1 MSGYSIIITKNVLTS
16 KAKNILVEI
25 YINRLNH
32 NGESI
37 QKFNSLIAPVVSLTE
52 KELKNTG
59 INRKDLIHAP
69 QFVDIAD
76 TIIDLTSSTTLICT
90 DKKRYNQIKGY
101 FKTIGFNYNLKLL
114 TIPKSYL
121 DRALDLPNLKQL
133 PPPTSVN
140 YLNQFEYTTIESI
153 IRIYFNNSFTSEI
166 TDDSKEQV
174 DIINQIKEVRSTPGI
189 YKFKDDQNNI
199 IYVGKATNLR
209 NRIRSYFSSTTKAS
223 PELVSKIHSFE
234 VVYCGSVL
242 IAELT
247 EAELIRNLKPTYNK
261 AQKKYT
267 PPYLILSKSD
277 AKGILRLIVQRKDYI
292 DLSNNYFSNRRS
304 AITHLELLVRNF
316 NLCMRFTSLQK
327 EGIFCN
333 NPSSINCSNFCKN
346 LEHIS
351 NYNFRVRAALQSL
364 EKDLISYIIKEK
376 GRSTDEYAIVLIE
389 NGIYQGFGFISNHET
404 IRSVED
410 LKAHISFKKNHYYT
424 HQIIDSYL
432 RKNPNSRFQ
441 IPSNHWP

>member
-133 PPPTSVN
+133 PP
-140 YLNQFEYTTIESI
+140 
-153 IRIYFNNSFTSEI
+153 
-166 TDDSKEQV
+166 
-174 DIINQIKEVRSTPGI
+174 
-189 YKFKDDQNNI
+189 
-199 IYVGKATNLR
+199 
-209 NRIRSYFSSTTKAS
+209 
-223 PELVSKIHSFE
+223 
-234 VVYCGSVL
+234 
-242 IAELT
+242 
-247 EAELIRNLKPTYNK
+247 
-261 AQKKYT
+261 
-267 PPYLILSKSD
+267 
-277 AKGILRLIVQRKDYI
+277 
-292 DLSNNYFSNRRS
+292 
-304 AITHLELLVRNF
+304 LL
-316 NLCMRFTSLQK
+316 Q
-327 EGIFCN
+327 
-333 NPSSINCSNFCKN
+333 
-346 LEHIS
+346 
-351 NYNFRVRAALQSL
+351 
-364 EKDLISYIIKEK
+364 
-376 GRSTDEYAIVLIE
+376 
-389 NGIYQGFGFISNHET
+389 
-404 IRSVED
+404 
-410 LKAHISFKKNHYYT
+410 
-424 HQIIDSYL
+424 
-432 RKNPNSRFQ
+432 
-441 IPSNHWP
+441 